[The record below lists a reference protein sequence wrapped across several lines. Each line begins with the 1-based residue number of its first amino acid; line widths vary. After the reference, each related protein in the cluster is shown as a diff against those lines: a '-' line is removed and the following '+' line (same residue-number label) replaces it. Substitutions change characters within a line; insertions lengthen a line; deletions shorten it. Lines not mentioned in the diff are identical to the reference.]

1 MSWFSRNKPKLEEQ
15 NDDEKRV
22 KTEGIFVK
30 CLECDASLYKRELKE
45 SLQVCTHCGYH
56 FRLDARTR
64 LDSIF
69 DEGIYERLDEEVTS
83 GDPLEF
89 VDTKPYIDRIE
100 QAKKS
105 SGLPEAI
112 VSGAGNVGGHLA
124 YVGAMDMSFIGG
136 SMGSAVGEKITRLIE
151 RAIETRGA
159 VIIFAASGGARMQEG
174 TLSLMQMAKIS
185 SALALLHDARLP
197 FLSVLTDPT
206 TGGVTAS
213 FAMLGDVIIGEPKA
227 LIGFAGP
234 RVIEQTIRQKLPKGF
249 QRSEFL
255 LEHGMLDMVVD
266 RREMRSAIV
275 RVLDFM
281 MNSDIESSV
290 KL

>member
-1 MSWFSRNKPKLEEQ
+1 MAWFRRNKPKLEEQ
-15 NDDEKRV
+15 TDERRTV
-22 KTEGIFVK
+22 QTEGVFTK
-30 CLECDASLYKRELKE
+30 CPECETTLVNRDLED
-45 SLQVCTHCGYH
+45 SLQVCTNCKYH
-56 FRLDARTR
+56 FRIGAYLR
-64 LDSIF
+64 LDLLF
-69 DEGIYERLDEEVTS
+69 DEGQFEELDAEVTS

-89 VDTKPYIDRIE
+89 VDSKPYKDRIE

-112 VSGAGNVGGHLA
+112 ISGKGEVGGHKVFA
-124 YVGAMDMSFIGG
+124 GAMDMSFIGG

-151 RAIETRGA
+151 RAIKTRGA
-159 VIIFAASGGARMQEG
+159 VIIFSASGGARMQEG

-185 SALALLHDARLP
+185 AALAQLHDAHLP
-197 FLSVLTDPT
+197 FISVLTDPT

-213 FAMLGDVIIGEPKA
+213 FAMLGDVILAEPKA

-255 LEHGMLDMVVD
+255 LEHGMVDRVVD
-266 RREMRSAIV
+266 RREMRETII
-275 RVLDFM
+275 RILNFM
-281 MNSDIESSV
+281 MNDEIQTS
-290 KL
+290 